1 MALLICWPV
10 SVAAQDAYVVG
21 DCSLPQAEAILE
33 TGNVEARI
41 YNDGRLFFRGS
52 PHLYRVPKSGQAHAV
67 FAANLWV
74 GGFVDN
80 ELRVTG
86 STYGPTEFWSGP
98 LPESGGPPEDC
109 ASFDRFWRLDFEQ
122 HLDGS
127 SGSLVLTPET
137 QEWPVHLG
145 APYIDTDG
153 IEGYHPERGD
163 YPVMHGDSQLWWI
176 MNDRGNTHES
186 FRTRPLGVEV
196 LASAFGFASENDL
209 GNVTFYRYMI
219 SNNGSMPIENA
230 HVAMHQ
236 DMDLGVPK
244 DDSAGSDSTL
254 ALAYLYQQANVDQPW
269 SAEGTYGENPPAVG
283 FTVLEASHSNG
294 QLPSDLGLS
303 PSHHATAAHNVFN
316 GGGVTG
322 DPRHAHDAWHYMN
335 GRWRDGRAVTEGG
348 NGLDSEGPV
357 TRWWMPGEPTTDS
370 FWSERNTDGSG
381 SMMGPSDRKL
391 TLSFRG
397 FDLHPGE
404 WARFTFAIVWA
415 QGADHLDSVAQLK
428 ALTASLHASTASLL
442 APRTPIPPR
451 FIDGNPPEPAQFPF
465 WVDEPYPNP
474 ASDHVNLRMSL
485 KWNALVTMEVV
496 DALGRTQSR
505 ESFEGIPGPVTRRI
519 QTVGLAPGTYMV
531 RVSQRGE
538 HVDWPLIVL

>member
-41 YNDGRLFFRGS
+41 YNDGRLFSGD

-244 DDSAGSDSTL
+244 DDSAV
-254 ALAYLYQQANVDQPW
+254 AIQPW
-269 SAEGTYGENPPAVG
+269 HWPTSINRRTWISHGAPRVP
-283 FTVLEASHSNG
+283 TVRTL
-294 QLPSDLGLS
+294 QQ
-303 PSHHATAAHNVFN
+303 
-316 GGGVTG
+316 
-322 DPRHAHDAWHYMN
+322 
-335 GRWRDGRAVTEGG
+335 
-348 NGLDSEGPV
+348 LDSQFLRPV
-357 TRWWMPGEPTTDS
+357 TRMANFPLTSVSTLHITQRLPIMS
-370 FWSERNTDGSG
+370 
-381 SMMGPSDRKL
+381 SM
-391 TLSFRG
+391 
-397 FDLHPGE
+397 E
-404 WARFTFAIVWA
+404 EA
-415 QGADHLDSVAQLK
+415 
-428 ALTASLHASTASLL
+428 
-442 APRTPIPPR
+442 
-451 FIDGNPPEPAQFPF
+451 
-465 WVDEPYPNP
+465 
-474 ASDHVNLRMSL
+474 
-485 KWNALVTMEVV
+485 
-496 DALGRTQSR
+496 
-505 ESFEGIPGPVTRRI
+505 
-519 QTVGLAPGTYMV
+519 
-531 RVSQRGE
+531 
-538 HVDWPLIVL
+538 